1 MNGQTQKQPEHEI
14 CVLRR
19 KEMSITGVKE
29 VISFDESCVL
39 LKSECG
45 EMSVEGSELHV
56 GTLDTDRGLVTLTGR
71 IDSIFYAEENSE
83 QKRGF
88 FGKLFR

>member
-1 MNGQTQKQPEHEI
+1 MNGQTQKQPGHEI
-14 CVLRR
+14 HVLRR
-19 KEMSITGVKE
+19 REMSITGVKE

-45 EMSVEGSELHV
+45 EVSIEGSELHV

-71 IDSIFYAEENSE
+71 IDGVYYADENAE
-83 QKRGF
+83 QKHGF

>member
-1 MNGQTQKQPEHEI
+1 MNGQTQKPVAHEI
-14 CVLRR
+14 HMLRR

-29 VISFDESCVL
+29 VISFDENCVL

-45 EMSVEGSELHV
+45 ELSVEGSELHV

-71 IDSIFYAEENSE
+71 IDGVYYADENSE
-83 QKRGF
+83 QKQGF

>member
-1 MNGQTQKQPEHEI
+1 MNGQTQKQLTHEI
-14 CVLRR
+14 HMLRR

-29 VISFDESCVL
+29 VISFDENCVL

-45 EMSVEGSELHV
+45 EVSIEGSELHV

-71 IDSIFYAEENSE
+71 IDSIFYADEKSE
-83 QKRGF
+83 QKSGF